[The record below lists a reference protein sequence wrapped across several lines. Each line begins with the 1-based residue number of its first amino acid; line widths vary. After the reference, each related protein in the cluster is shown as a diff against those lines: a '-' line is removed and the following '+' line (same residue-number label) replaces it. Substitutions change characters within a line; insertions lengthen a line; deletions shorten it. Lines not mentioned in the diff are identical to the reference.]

1 MRAMKKNIL
10 IGGLFLAAAAF
21 TFAATND
28 LTTTLQRGLFEE
40 EANQNLTAA
49 IAAYQSVAAQFDKDR
64 KLAATAVFRLG
75 ECYRKQG
82 DTNHAAAQYE
92 RVLRDFSDQ
101 AQLATLSRQNLA
113 GLGAPAATS
122 APPSLSNASR
132 QEQKR
137 LLEEE
142 IKLVEMKLADQ
153 QRKIE
158 VGAAGPDVL
167 WGTQRDILNL
177 KRQLAALDAGQP
189 LSILTTD
196 ASAGAAAAAAAES
209 LALEAQV
216 AELESLPEE
225 KLRIEV
231 QQSFP
236 NPVLT
241 SLMQKLTE
249 AEQSVAGLQKDYG
262 PQHAEVVKAVA
273 LTETINKQID
283 AQVEAVL
290 RGLNIKR
297 LVAKKTAEALQ
308 AQVGAAAPKKE
319 AASSSTAAPATASE
333 AEEVK
338 RIQAMIKDSP
348 DLINAKDATGGAYT
362 PLHMAA
368 NRGQLV
374 VAQFLLANGAE
385 VDAKNNSNETPLHVA
400 ARGGHK
406 AMVELLLSHKANV
419 KAADNNGQTPLHLA
433 AGNGFRSVAEVL
445 LAHGADVNAKT
456 GAGSTPLLMAAANGF
471 RSVAE
476 LLLAHG
482 ADPNASTTD
491 VRSSSQVR
499 YIGTPLHVA
508 AVRGDVALMELLLA
522 NKSNISAATGYGRTP
537 LDVAAGAGNLAIAS
551 TLLSHGA
558 DVNAKNS
565 GTDSKGWTPLHYAV
579 NSNQKEMVALL
590 LKNKADPNARI
601 ETSFGEGG
609 KGYTSLLMATAKA
622 LPDVVDLLLASGA
635 DPNLRNA
642 TRVPILNAMYNENP
656 AARLQMLKSLIQ
668 HGGALE
674 SRDSFNNTPLLLA
687 AGRADKEA
695 MVLLLA
701 NKADV
706 NAQDQNGYSPLRMLV
721 EISQNQD
728 IKPLA
733 ELLLAAGADVNA
745 RNANGSTPLHLAVQ
759 KGKQDLIELLLAN
772 KADPNARNNT
782 GQTPLDLAER
792 KGLPSPAYWPPGQPA
807 MPIPSPVQMGTPLP
821 GVGSSQPAPASATSI
836 ADLLRQHGATH
847 DLPRLDRIEV
857 RRPSAGYSA
866 TVFTQSTNEW
876 NQFSLLEL
884 VAVYY
889 GLLAAS
895 PGIGQ
900 GDGYDP
906 GSFFLKFGH
915 SLPFPDLA
923 RLRIRRPAPDGK
935 IWQEQA
941 VDLTPVLGPGECSKD
956 VRLRWGDVVDVP
968 EADHRLSE
976 VWAGF
981 PTTELANL
989 KQCLTRQVE
998 VVIKGQTTNI
1008 TLAPSISISEDR
1020 KSSTLWP
1027 DTSFWILPALRA
1039 SGLLLASSDIS
1050 RVKLTRR
1057 DPATGQSREWVVDCG
1072 DSNNPPALWLRDGDV
1087 IEVPEK

>member
-1 MRAMKKNIL
+1 MKKNIL

-122 APPSLSNASR
+122 APPSLSTS
-132 QEQKR
+132 
-137 LLEEE
+137 
-142 IKLVEMKLADQ
+142 
-153 QRKIE
+153 
-158 VGAAGPDVL
+158 
-167 WGTQRDILNL
+167 
-177 KRQLAALDAGQP
+177 
-189 LSILTTD
+189 TD

-216 AELESLPEE
+216 AELESLPKE
-225 KLRIEV
+225 KLRIAV

-249 AEQSVAGLQKDYG
+249 SEQSVAGLQKDYG

-333 AEEVK
+333 AEDVK

-362 PLHMAA
+362 PLHTAA

-456 GAGSTPLLMAAANGF
+456 GTGSTPLLMAAANGF

-642 TRVPILNAMYNENP
+642 TRVPILNAMYNVNP
-656 AARLQMLKSLIQ
+656 APRLQMLKSLLQ
-668 HGGALE
+668 HGAAVDVRATDGK
-674 SRDSFNNTPLLLA
+674 TPLFLA
-687 AGRADKEA
+687 ADLGDKDA
-695 MVLLLA
+695 MALLLA

-706 NAQDQNGYSPLRMLV
+706 NAQKVNAQNKIGDSPLQYLLAYYNSNRDV
-721 EISQNQD
+721 
-728 IKPLA
+728 KPLA
-733 ELLLAAGADVNA
+733 ELLLAAGADPNA
-745 RNANGSTPLHLAVQ
+745 RNIDGSTPLHVAVAS
-759 KGKQDLIELLLAN
+759 GKQDLIELLLAN
-772 KADPNARNNT
+772 KANPNARNNA
-782 GQTPLDLAER
+782 GQTPLDLAEH
-792 KGLPSPAYWPPGQPA
+792 KGLPSPAYWPPGQP
-807 MPIPSPVQMGTPLP
+807 PLP
-821 GVGSSQPAPASATSI
+821 GGGSSQPAHASATSI

-935 IWQEQA
+935 SWQEQA

-968 EADHRLSE
+968 EADHRLSQ

-1008 TLAPSISISEDR
+1008 TLAPSIIIGEGGKR
-1020 KSSTLWP
+1020 STLRP

-1057 DPATGQSREWVVDCG
+1057 DPVTGQSREWVVDCG
-1072 DSNNPPALWLRDGDV
+1072 DSNNPPALWLRDGDR
-1087 IEVPEK
+1087 IEVPEKPN

>member
-1 MRAMKKNIL
+1 M
-10 IGGLFLAAAAF
+10 
-21 TFAATND
+21 
-28 LTTTLQRGLFEE
+28 
-40 EANQNLTAA
+40 
-49 IAAYQSVAAQFDKDR
+49 
-64 KLAATAVFRLG
+64 
-75 ECYRKQG
+75 
-82 DTNHAAAQYE
+82 
-92 RVLRDFSDQ
+92 
-101 AQLATLSRQNLA
+101 
-113 GLGAPAATS
+113 
-122 APPSLSNASR
+122 
-132 QEQKR
+132 
-137 LLEEE
+137 
-142 IKLVEMKLADQ
+142 
-153 QRKIE
+153 
-158 VGAAGPDVL
+158 
-167 WGTQRDILNL
+167 
-177 KRQLAALDAGQP
+177 
-189 LSILTTD
+189 
-196 ASAGAAAAAAAES
+196 
-209 LALEAQV
+209 

-419 KAADNNGQTPLHLA
+419 KAADNNGQTPLHMA

-456 GAGSTPLLMAAANGF
+456 GTGSTPLLMAAANGF

-906 GSFFLKFGH
+906 GSFFLKFPH

-935 IWQEQA
+935 SWLEQA

-1008 TLAPSISISEDR
+1008 TLAPSIIIGEGGKR
-1020 KSSTLWP
+1020 STLRP

-1057 DPATGQSREWVVDCG
+1057 DPVTGQSREWVVDCG
-1072 DSNNPPALWLRDGDV
+1072 DSNNPPALWLRDGDR
-1087 IEVPEK
+1087 IEVPEKPN

>member
-1 MRAMKKNIL
+1 MKKNIL

-122 APPSLSNASR
+122 APPLLSNASR

-216 AELESLPEE
+216 AELESLPKE
-225 KLRIEV
+225 KLRIAV

-249 AEQSVAGLQKDYG
+249 SEQSVAGLQKDYG

-333 AEEVK
+333 AEDVK

-362 PLHMAA
+362 PLHTAA

-456 GAGSTPLLMAAANGF
+456 GTGSTPLLMAAANGF

-482 ADPNASTTD
+482 ADVNASTSD
-491 VRSSSQVR
+491 VRSANDKVLFR
-499 YIGTPLHVA
+499 GTPLHVA
-508 AVRGDVALMELLLA
+508 VARGDQALVELLLA
-522 NKSNISAATGYGRTP
+522 SKADVTAAEQSGRTP
-537 LDVAAGAGNLAIAS
+537 LDIAAGAGNLAIAS

-565 GTDSKGWTPLHYAV
+565 GTDSKGWTPLHCAV

-590 LKNKADPNARI
+590 LKNKADPNARMD
-601 ETSFGEGG
+601 TGWGEEAR
-609 KGYTSLLMATAKA
+609 GYTPLLKATGNGHT
-622 LPDVVDLLLASGA
+622 DIVDLLLASGA

-642 TRVPILNAMYNENP
+642 TRAPILNAMYNVNP
-656 AARLQMLKSLIQ
+656 APRLQMLKSLLQ
-668 HGGALE
+668 HGAAVDVRATDGK
-674 SRDSFNNTPLLLA
+674 TPLFLA
-687 AGRADKEA
+687 ADLGDKDA
-695 MVLLLA
+695 MALLLA

-706 NAQDQNGYSPLRMLV
+706 NAQKVNAQNKIGDSPLQYLLAYYNSNRDV
-721 EISQNQD
+721 
-728 IKPLA
+728 KPLA
-733 ELLLAAGADVNA
+733 ELLLAAGADPNA
-745 RNANGSTPLHLAVQ
+745 RNIDGSTPLHVAVAS
-759 KGKQDLIELLLAN
+759 GKQDLIELLLAN
-772 KADPNARNNT
+772 KANPNARNNA
-782 GQTPLDLAER
+782 GQTPLDLAEH
-792 KGLPSPAYWPPGQPA
+792 KGLPSPAYWPPGQP
-807 MPIPSPVQMGTPLP
+807 PLP
-821 GVGSSQPAPASATSI
+821 GGGSSQPAHASATSI

-935 IWQEQA
+935 SWQEQA

-1008 TLAPSISISEDR
+1008 TLAPSIIIGEGGKR
-1020 KSSTLWP
+1020 STLRP

-1072 DSNNPPALWLRDGDV
+1072 DSNNPPALWLRDGDR
-1087 IEVPEK
+1087 IEVPEKPN

>member
-1 MRAMKKNIL
+1 MKKNIL

-122 APPSLSNASR
+122 APPSLSTS
-132 QEQKR
+132 
-137 LLEEE
+137 
-142 IKLVEMKLADQ
+142 
-153 QRKIE
+153 
-158 VGAAGPDVL
+158 
-167 WGTQRDILNL
+167 
-177 KRQLAALDAGQP
+177 
-189 LSILTTD
+189 TD

-419 KAADNNGQTPLHLA
+419 KAADNNGQTPLHMA

-456 GAGSTPLLMAAANGF
+456 GTGSTPLLMAAANGF

-906 GSFFLKFGH
+906 GSFFLKFPH

-935 IWQEQA
+935 SWLEQA

-1008 TLAPSISISEDR
+1008 TLAPSIIIGEGGKR
-1020 KSSTLWP
+1020 STLRP

-1057 DPATGQSREWVVDCG
+1057 DPVTGQSREWVVDCG
-1072 DSNNPPALWLRDGDV
+1072 DSNNPPALWLRDGDR
-1087 IEVPEK
+1087 IEVPEKPN

>member
-122 APPSLSNASR
+122 APPSLSTS
-132 QEQKR
+132 
-137 LLEEE
+137 
-142 IKLVEMKLADQ
+142 
-153 QRKIE
+153 
-158 VGAAGPDVL
+158 
-167 WGTQRDILNL
+167 
-177 KRQLAALDAGQP
+177 
-189 LSILTTD
+189 TD

-419 KAADNNGQTPLHLA
+419 KAADNNGQTPLHMA

-456 GAGSTPLLMAAANGF
+456 GTGSTPLLMAAANGF

-906 GSFFLKFGH
+906 GSFFLKFPH

-935 IWQEQA
+935 SWLEQA

-1008 TLAPSISISEDR
+1008 TLAPSIIIGEGGKR
-1020 KSSTLWP
+1020 STLRP

-1057 DPATGQSREWVVDCG
+1057 DPVTGQSREWVVDCG
-1072 DSNNPPALWLRDGDV
+1072 DSNNPPALWLRDGDR
-1087 IEVPEK
+1087 IEVPEKPN